1 MTAFVSVPV
10 FWQNRPGSALP
21 RRCSKSIST
30 PPITKDR
37 VTRPLVCSIQPE
49 PAVHESALQL
59 CTGYDCKI
67 EFDGRTVA
75 YDFFPGS
82 SPTIMFLP
90 GFFFSRWRQAKANAL
105 EIFAKRKG
113 QAIFVQEYLGI
124 GKSEGDF
131 VTDGT
136 LSHWI
141 QDSLRIID
149 RVIRGRVVLVGAGV
163 GGWIMLHLAMMRP
176 DNVVGLVGLNPS
188 VDFTEDLIR
197 PNLSPEQL
205 KTIESD
211 GFVNM
216 PWGYR
221 NYPISK
227 ALLEDAKKWLVLT
240 GGPSSL
246 DITCPVRILQGLSDE
261 ELPPRRMLEL
271 VDKIKSEDCVLSY
284 VKYGDHNLEEEEDFT
299 RMWGAVCDVS
309 DKFFEYDLT
318 TTSSG

>member
-1 MTAFVSVPV
+1 MTAFVSAPI
-10 FWQNRPGSALP
+10 FWHNRSRSSLSRGS
-21 RRCSKSIST
+21 SKYSSIS
-30 PPITKDR
+30 PTKGR
-37 VTRPLVCSIQPE
+37 TARPLVCAIQPE
-49 PAVHESALQL
+49 PTVQESALQV
-59 CTGYDCKI
+59 CTGYNCKVD
-67 EFDGRTVA
+67 FDGRTLS

-113 QAIFVQEYLGI
+113 QAIFVEEYLGI

-141 QDSLRIID
+141 QDSLRLID
-149 RVIRGRVVLVGAGV
+149 EVIRGKVVLVGAGV
-163 GGWIMLHLAMMRP
+163 GAWIMLHIAMKRP
-176 DNVVGLVGLNPS
+176 DKVVGIIGLNPS
-188 VDFTEDLIR
+188 VDFTEDLIK

-205 KTIESD
+205 QTIESD

-227 ALLEDAKKWLVLT
+227 ALMEDAKKWLVLT

-246 DITCPVRILQGLSDE
+246 DITCPVRILQGLNDE
-261 ELPPRRMLEL
+261 ELPPKRMLEL

-284 VKYGDHNLEEEEDFT
+284 VKYGDHNLEEEEDFV
-299 RMWGAVCDVS
+299 RMWQAVCDVS
-309 DKFFEYDLT
+309 EKFFEYDLT